1 MNFSKKD
8 NTKSK
13 KNSYQTYLSYFACL
27 SVFAISIISAFTVFI
42 DPYFIFNTRRIKNI
56 NKWKSASQMTTRS
69 SKPLRFILYKPKKII
84 LGSSTAEVGIDP
96 SYKNWE
102 NGKGYNFSFGGGTLS
117 EAKSVFEFAI
127 KYGIEE
133 VILITDFIRFF
144 PEQDENNLN
153 IMTIHNNAINH
164 FANSKFL
171 LNWLNVIFSPKVIR
185 DSLVTLILNNTNNE
199 LARSRHFIKSNGS
212 RDPFY
217 QLSVVSKNGGYKYAF
232 KRGLNRLQIYSAN
245 LCDFDQFSYESRL
258 PGFIYFSNILE
269 LAHENKVNLRIVIP
283 PMHATAHLSL
293 IKSNKYS
300 LYQKWKEM
308 LLKENLRIATRFKNT
323 SFPLYDFGL
332 INKYS
337 MEEIPFNQDT
347 KKMVWFT
354 DAFHFSKVYGD
365 KIMDFIFMDNLES
378 INHFGYKV
386 NLNLIK
392 LNSNS
397 NLDILKNLNSKKN
410 NFSMILDEL
419 KTNNIDKCTNYEK

>member
-1 MNFSKKD
+1 MNFLKNNNKL
-8 NTKSK
+8 K
-13 KNSYQTYLSYFACL
+13 KNSIQNYLSYLACFL
-27 SVFAISIISAFTVFI
+27 VFPIFIISAFTVFI

-56 NKWKSASQMTTRS
+56 NKWKSTSQMTTRS
-69 SKPLRFILYKPKKII
+69 SKPLRFILHKPKKII

-96 SYKNWE
+96 TYKNWK

-117 EAKSVFEFAI
+117 EAQSVLEFAI

-144 PEQDENNLN
+144 PEQDQNNLN
-153 IMTIHNNAINH
+153 ILKINNNLKSN
-164 FANSKFL
+164 FGNSQFL

-185 DSLVTLILNNTNNE
+185 DSLVTLILNNTNTE
-199 LARSRHFIKSNGS
+199 LAKSRHFIQSNGS
-212 RDPFY
+212 RDTFY
-217 QLSVVSKNGGYKYAF
+217 QLSVVSNNGGYKYAF
-232 KRGLNRLQIYSAN
+232 KRGLNRLQIYSDN
-245 LCDFDQFSYESRL
+245 LCDFDHFSYKKRL
-258 PGFIYFSNILE
+258 PGVIYYSNILE
-269 LAHENKVNLRIVIP
+269 LAHENNINLRIVIP

-300 LYQKWKEM
+300 LYQKWKEI
-308 LLKENLRIATRFKNT
+308 LLKENLQIASKFNNS

-337 MEEIPFNQDT
+337 MEEIPLNLDR

-354 DAFHFSKVYGD
+354 DAFHFSKFYGD
-365 KIMDFIFMDNLES
+365 KIMDFIFMENPES
-378 INHFGYKV
+378 INNFGYKV

-397 NLDILKNLNSKKN
+397 NLDILKKLNLKKKN
-410 NFSMILDEL
+410 FSVILDKL
-419 KTNNIDKCTNYEK
+419 KTNRIDNCTN